1 MRKIKNLF
9 HKYSKWLEGFFLA
22 AVVLAV
28 FVGITSISKSI
39 SPEILAQQFGDIAIW
54 KIVLVIVVGLIGV
67 SPMVAYDYL
76 LNKTLN
82 NKVKFGYLFE
92 SSWIINT
99 INNLAGFGGFVSVGL
114 RTEFYGKKIE
124 NKHFAAT
131 LTRLFMF
138 IMSGLSF
145 YSIICLIMGFAGLTT
160 SYVNNFWLWLL
171 GGSLYIP
178 FVWITSSLK
187 KSLITN
193 KWKLQ
198 VTGISIMEWTGVVV
212 TFFVAGWAL
221 GMPVPIYQVLPLL
234 IAATIIGICSLIPGS
249 IGSFDLIMIL
259 GLSELGVGRE
269 MAVAWLLLYRIAYY
283 FIPFA
288 IGLILLVHNFGATF
302 SQRYNG
308 IPGQVIMSF
317 GHKVVSVLLYF
328 SGVMMI
334 LYATVPDAF
343 TYLRWLRRINPWSA
357 NIISEFPSI
366 LLGFM
371 LLMAARGVASKVK
384 RAVYPAIAVL
394 ILTIIYMIYHEVSY
408 WSVAFASI
416 LILLVWLSR
425 KRLFRLQFVYSW
437 EARTIDGI
445 IWVILV
451 VMYVIIGVYSLPGIQ
466 HSHLI
471 RPKTINS
478 LLFPSVSV
486 WLSGAIAI
494 VIVGFAVVLLE
505 RFFEGHRVVPGETLD
520 GNEARLMQVLQM
532 YHGNATSQ
540 LAFLNDKRLF
550 FYQDEN
556 DNDTVVIQFKPLN
569 NKLIVMGDLF
579 GKHDD
584 FQKAMDQFMHDSDHL
599 GYNPVFY
606 EVSQEIAMMAH
617 EYGHNFIKMGEEA
630 HVELAEFTLA
640 GKKRK
645 AERTMCNKFDREGIK
660 FSVIYPPFDDDFMA
674 QIKLVSDAWLHGRKE
689 KGFSLG
695 FFSESY
701 LQRQPIAIVQDIDG
715 KIVAFTS
722 IMDSNNGREISIDLM
737 RFNDAAPSG
746 TMDYMFI
753 KLFEHMREAGYTDF
767 NLGMAPLANVGVYY
781 RSFMEERVANLVYQF
796 GTNFYSFQGLRK
808 FKAKYADEW
817 RPRYTS
823 YAKTSFILYV
833 MSALLIVDNEHIE
846 PQTIRRLTWFKANR
860 DGDNNQSVTT
870 VDRQ

>member
-1 MRKIKNLF
+1 MSKIKALF
-9 HKYSKWLEGFFLA
+9 HKYSKWLEAIFLA
-22 AVVLAV
+22 AVTLAV
-28 FVGITSISKSI
+28 FVEITSISKTI
-39 SPEILAQQFGDIAIW
+39 SPSILADQFGNVAFW
-54 KIVLVIVVGLIGV
+54 KIVIVIVVGLLGV

-82 NKVKFGYLFE
+82 NKLKFSYLFE
-92 SSWIINT
+92 SSWVINT

-145 YSIICLIMGFAGLTT
+145 YSIIALIMVLTGVAT
-160 SYVNNFWLWLL
+160 DYVGNFWIWLV

-198 VTGISIMEWTGVVV
+198 VTGISIMEWTGVIV
-212 TFFVAGWAL
+212 TFFTAGWAL
-221 GMPVPIYQVLPLL
+221 GMPVPFHQVLPLL

-249 IGSFDLIMIL
+249 IGSFDVIMIL
-259 GLSELGVGRE
+259 GLSELGISRE
-269 MAVAWLLLYRIAYY
+269 VAIAWLLLYRIAYY

-288 IGLILLVHNFGATF
+288 IGLILLIHNFGTTF
-302 SQRYNG
+302 SERYNG
-308 IPGQVIMSF
+308 VPGQIVMSF
-317 GHKVVSVLLYF
+317 GHKIVSVLLYF

-343 TYLRWLRRINPWSA
+343 TYLHWLRRLNPWSA

-366 LLGFM
+366 LLGF
-371 LLMAARGVASKVK
+371 LLLISARGVASKVK
-384 RAVYPAIAVL
+384 RAVYPAIGVL
-394 ILTIIYMIYHEVSY
+394 VLTLIYMIYHEVSY
-408 WSVAFASI
+408 LSVAFAII

-437 EARTIDGI
+437 EARTVDGI
-445 IWVILV
+445 IWIILIM
-451 VMYVIIGVYSLPGIQ
+451 MYVIIGVYSLPGIKN
-466 HSHLI
+466 SHFI
-471 RPKTINS
+471 RPHQ
-478 LLFPSVSV
+478 LDFVLFPSVSV
-486 WLSGAIAI
+486 WISGVVAI
-494 VIVGFAVVLLE
+494 VVVAIFVILLE
-505 RFFEGHRVVPGETLD
+505 RFFEGHRIIPGDALQ
-520 GNEARLMQVLQM
+520 GNEERLQTLLDT
-532 YHGNATSQ
+532 YSGNATSQ
-540 LAFLNDKRLF
+540 LAFLGDKRIF
-550 FYQDEN
+550 FYQNKAGE
-556 DNDTVVIQFKPLN
+556 DTVAIQFKPLN

-579 GKHDD
+579 GDAED
-584 FQKAMDQFMHDSDHL
+584 FPQAIEKFIHDSDHL

-606 EVSQEIAMMAH
+606 EVSQEIAMLAH
-617 EYGHNFIKMGEEA
+617 EYGNNFIKMGEEA
-630 HVELAEFTLA
+630 HVDLPEFTIA

-645 AERTMCNKFDREGIK
+645 AERTMCNKFDREGITFTVVK
-660 FSVIYPPFDDDFMA
+660 PPFDQEFMD
-674 QIKLVSDAWLHGRKE
+674 QIKLVSDEWLHGRKE

-701 LQRQPIAIVQDIDG
+701 LQRQPIAIVQDVEG
-715 KIVAFTS
+715 KTVAFTS
-722 IMDSNNGREISIDLM
+722 IMDSNDGREISVDLM
-737 RFNDAAPSG
+737 RFNDSAPSG

-753 KLFEHMREAGYTDF
+753 KLFEYMRDKGYTDF
-767 NLGMAPLANVGVYY
+767 NLGMAPLSNVGMYY

-796 GTNFYSFQGLRK
+796 GTNFYSFQGLRR
-808 FKAKYADEW
+808 FKGKYADEW

-833 MSALLIVDNEHIE
+833 MIALLIVDNEHIE
-846 PQTIRRLTWFKANR
+846 PQTLRKLRLFRPK
-860 DGDNNQSVTT
+860 
-870 VDRQ
+870 